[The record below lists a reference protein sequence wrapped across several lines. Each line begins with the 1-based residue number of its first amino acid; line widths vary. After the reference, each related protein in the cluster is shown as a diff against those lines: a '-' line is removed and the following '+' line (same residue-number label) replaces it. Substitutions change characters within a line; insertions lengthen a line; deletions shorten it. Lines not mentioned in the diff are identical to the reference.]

1 MLSRWA
7 SHRHLVPP
15 HASGASSFVDAINHA
30 IATHDYEVVF
40 ACSDGEILTLSRE
53 RSKLGAL
60 VPHPPHDTM
69 LRAIDKVDLA
79 VAARAAGLAAPPEAG
94 SAAEA
99 REQWGVKPTIV
110 KERLHGTQAAG
121 GSFTHFSP
129 QAFIDAADVDLR
141 VREIRAAGGEPV
153 VQPLIE
159 GQLMAFT
166 SVLDEQ
172 GNMLARVQQ
181 VAERTYPRDAGLS
194 VRARTVPIEEHLAER
209 ITLLL
214 RELGWFG
221 LSELQ
226 FIAPTDG
233 DPVLLDFN
241 GRFYGSLALALAAG
255 VNLPDT
261 WARIVTGRRP
271 LRAGDAR
278 PGVRYQWLE
287 GDLRAARERSEGPI
301 SDARGCLRYATRANA
316 SIWSAKDP
324 LPGLLTAGRLLGH
337 VAQVA
342 AKGLKPAGETSGK
355 DTAP

>member
-7 SHRHLVPP
+7 AYRHIVPS
-15 HASGASSFVDAINHA
+15 HASGAISFLDAINGA
-30 IATHDYEVVF
+30 IATRGYDVVF

-53 RSKLGAL
+53 RSKILAR

-69 LRAIDKVDLA
+69 LRAIDKLDLA
-79 VAARAAGLAAPPEAG
+79 VAARAAGITTPPHAS
-94 SAAEA
+94 SASEA
-99 REQWGVKPTIV
+99 REQWGERPTIV
-110 KERLHGTQAAG
+110 KERLHGTQAAK
-121 GSFTHFSP
+121 GSFTHLAP
-129 QAFIDAADVDLR
+129 QAFIVPADVEHR
-141 VREIRAAGGEPV
+141 IQEIHAAGGEPM
-153 VQPLIE
+153 VQPLIQ

-194 VRARTVPIEEHLAER
+194 VRARTVPVEERLAEQV
-209 ITLLL
+209 TLLL

-226 FIAPTDG
+226 FIKPAG
-233 DPVLLDFN
+233 GEPVMLDFN

-261 WARIVTGRRP
+261 WARIVTGREP
-271 LRAGDAR
+271 VHVGDAQ

-287 GDLRAARERSEGPI
+287 GDLRATRERSRGPLR
-301 SDARGCLRYATRANA
+301 DMGECLRYATGAHA
-316 SIWSAKDP
+316 SIWSPKDP
-324 LPGLLTAGRLLGH
+324 LPGLFTAVTVMDQTVRL
-337 VAQVA
+337 AARSIRRADQVVTEST
-342 AKGLKPAGETSGK
+342 LP
-355 DTAP
+355 